1 MEAPIVEAVAIE
13 SQCEDVSIGDR
24 MVFEGPML
32 SFEKSSVACCSAIVA
47 IYPFVL
53 ALRFNADPS
62 AWGHPDKIVAQC
74 PDNCSSVVF
83 ELRRIDK

>member
-1 MEAPIVEAVAIE
+1 MGEAVEAIAVE
-13 SQCEDVSIGDR
+13 SKCPDVKVGSR

-32 SFEKSSVACCSAIVA
+32 SVKESTVACCSAIVA
-47 IYPFVL
+47 MYPLIL

-62 AWGHPDKIVAQC
+62 AWGHPDKIMAQC

-83 ELRRIDK
+83 ELHKISR